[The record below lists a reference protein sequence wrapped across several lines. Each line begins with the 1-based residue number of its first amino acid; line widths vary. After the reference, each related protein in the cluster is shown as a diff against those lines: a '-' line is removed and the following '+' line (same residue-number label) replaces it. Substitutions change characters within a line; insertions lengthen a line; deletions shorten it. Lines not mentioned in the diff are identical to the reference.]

1 MKLLIIGVALLLGGC
16 GSTYQVSVSAD
27 KATIDPAAA
36 EVCDPV
42 PAPPKRGE
50 ATMGQLYTFADDMVA
65 LYGECAIR
73 DRGKYRWIK
82 SQGH

>member
-1 MKLLIIGVALLLGGC
+1 MKALIIAAALLLSGC
-16 GSTYQVSVSAD
+16 GSTYKVSVSDD
-27 KATIDPAAA
+27 KAQIDPASA
-36 EVCDPV
+36 VTCDPV
-42 PAPPKRGE
+42 PDAPKRGE

-65 LYGECAIR
+65 LYGVCAIR